1 MDKKT
6 FEAYTKGLGL
16 NRKAQLK
23 SAPPALKF
31 LFLDSTEISA
41 SSDLVPSPPT
51 SVAARLETQRLE
63 NMKANDKAFED
74 AQSSDRERVFTVID
88 IPDVMEYKLA
98 WPKSAEIM
106 RKWFSLPGRA
116 MTDREK
122 EGDDRYVE
130 THIDTSMFNWR
141 WLNSFERV
149 REAKELLLSDKVLW
163 KDNAKNE
170 IKKCLKASS
179 YKLIDG
185 DIENR
190 SLAIVELHARWQ
202 FQHSKVGY
210 ELGAVDD
217 LYGSL
222 GNFALY
228 AAIQKAH
235 LYEEGGQSY
244 LRVTEIAI
252 YMRDTFE
259 FIGSQYLGHWDH
271 DGMGG
276 NVSGGVFNLFDLEW
290 KLPAWNPKQ
299 GTIEAFGNQDFR
311 KYREACGKGGDLL
324 LFSDIIT
331 VDVDEI
337 IKIDL

>member
-16 NRKAQLK
+16 NRKAPLT
-23 SAPPALKF
+23 SASPVLKF
-31 LFLDSTEISA
+31 LSLDSIETIA
-41 SSDLVPSPPT
+41 SSDSLNSASKSIET
-51 SVAARLETQRLE
+51 RLEAQRLE
-63 NMKANDKAFED
+63 NTLANDKAFED

-88 IPDVMEYKLA
+88 IPDVMEYKLG
-98 WPKSAEIM
+98 WPKSAEVM

-116 MTDREK
+116 MTKDEK
-122 EGDDRYVE
+122 EGRERYVDRH
-130 THIDTSMFNWR
+130 TDTVIFSWQ

-149 REAKELLLSDKVLW
+149 RKAKEILLSDKILW
-163 KDNAKNE
+163 SENAKNE

-190 SLAIVELHARWQ
+190 SLTIVELHARWQ

-228 AAIQKAH
+228 TAIQKAH
-235 LYEEGGQSY
+235 LYNEDGQSY

-252 YMRDTFE
+252 YMRDTFD

-271 DGMGG
+271 DGMGV

-337 IKIDL
+337 IKIAL